1 MSDISLD
8 GKAAIVTGSAG
19 GLGQAMAVAL
29 AEAGAEVLAVDID
42 GDRIGDTVAAA
53 KDAAPRIHP
62 WAADVSKDDDR
73 AGIIAASAEQCGGV
87 DVLINNAGIGQATIR
102 ADYAVNP
109 LKPWEIEAEHLLNFH
124 AVHSVAPLR
133 PAAAALPTMR
143 TQGKGKIVTVTT
155 GLDTMLFS
163 VMTAYGGAKAASEA
177 YQAGL
182 ARELADTGIT
192 VNTFGPGGMSNTRMV
207 PDRPG
212 LDREKLVQPSVMGP
226 PAVWL
231 ASDLSDGVTGR
242 RFNASLWDHSLPPAE
257 AAAKTSGPIA
267 WTALFGES

>member
-133 PAAAALPTMR
+133 LAAAALPTMR
-143 TQGKGKIVTVTT
+143 AQGKGKIVTVTT
-155 GLDTMLFS
+155 GLGHHAFQRDDGLWRRQ
-163 VMTAYGGAKAASEA
+163 GGQRSLSGGTRTRTGRYRYHRQHVRPRRHVQYANGPRPAWARPRKARAA
-177 YQAGL
+177 LGHGA
-182 ARELADTGIT
+182 T
-192 VNTFGPGGMSNTRMV
+192 GGMARIRS
-207 PDRPG
+207 
-212 LDREKLVQPSVMGP
+212 L
-226 PAVWL
+226 
-231 ASDLSDGVTGR
+231 GR
-242 RFNASLWDHSLPPAE
+242 RHG
-257 AAAKTSGPIA
+257 AA
-267 WTALFGES
+267 F